1 VSSAAARHEPNG
13 SARQGAGARPREQRT
28 VSSPCLADERACVA
42 PAVCL
47 PGFLEDPYPTY
58 EAWRESAP
66 LLWCEEF
73 LGGAWVVTRHADV
86 TAVLRDPRFSARR
99 TGGWPGPA
107 GADALQRRRFRQ
119 LFSRALLFLDDP
131 DHARVRGALQTA
143 FRPSTVRELT
153 GFVEQAAVAMC
164 DGLDRDEDADFMAR
178 VARPLPAR
186 VIARWMGMEDVEPG
200 VFMAWSESL
209 AVFIGAMQPSLEQ
222 TREAEKSL
230 LAMAASL
237 EPILARR
244 RAALGDD
251 LISAL
256 IRAEIDGGLHAGP
269 ELLAQCAMLLFAGY
283 ETSRNLLGNGLHALL
298 RHPSQWQRLQKEPSL
313 LPGAVRELLR
323 FDPAVQYTAR
333 RVSIDLMLHGR
344 WLRRGDAVVACIAAA
359 NRDPRVFDR
368 PDELDIGRR
377 GASSLSFGTGAHAC
391 IGAALAQV
399 EAQAVLR
406 TLLRRYP
413 SLELTDAPAHWNAN
427 AVYRGLR
434 SLPLRRPLTPGR

>member
-1 VSSAAARHEPNG
+1 MSSAGLVDEHAGVAAAHCR
-13 SARQGAGARPREQRT
+13 
-28 VSSPCLADERACVA
+28 
-42 PAVCL
+42 

-58 EAWRESAP
+58 QAWRESAP

-73 LGGAWVVTRHADV
+73 LGGAWVVARHADV
-86 TAVLRDPRFSARR
+86 TDVLRDPRFSARR

-107 GADALQRRRFRQ
+107 DADALQRRRFRQ

-131 DHARVRGALQTA
+131 DHARVRRALQAA
-143 FRPSTVRELT
+143 FRPSAMRELT
-153 GFVEQAAVAMC
+153 GFIEQTAVAMC
-164 DGLDRDEDADFMAR
+164 DGLDQDDGADFMAR

-186 VIARWMGMEDVEPG
+186 VIARWMGMEDVDPG

-222 TREAEKSL
+222 TQQAQKSL

-244 RAALGDD
+244 RTALGDD
-251 LISAL
+251 LISTL
-256 IRAEIDGGLHAGP
+256 IRAETEGGLQAGP

-283 ETSRNLLGNGLHALL
+283 ETSRNLLGNGLRALL
-298 RHPSQWQRLQKEPSL
+298 CHPAQWQRLQKDPAL

-323 FDPAVQYTAR
+323 FDPPVQYTAR
-333 RVSIDLMLHGR
+333 RVSTDLMLHGQ
-344 WLRRGDAVVACIAAA
+344 WLRRGDAVVVCIAAA

-368 PDELDIGRR
+368 PDELDVGRR

-391 IGAALAQV
+391 IGAALTQI
-399 EAQAVLR
+399 EAQAVFR

-413 SLELTDAPAHWNAN
+413 SLELAGAAAQWNSN

-434 SLPLRRPLTPGR
+434 SLLLRRAAIVA